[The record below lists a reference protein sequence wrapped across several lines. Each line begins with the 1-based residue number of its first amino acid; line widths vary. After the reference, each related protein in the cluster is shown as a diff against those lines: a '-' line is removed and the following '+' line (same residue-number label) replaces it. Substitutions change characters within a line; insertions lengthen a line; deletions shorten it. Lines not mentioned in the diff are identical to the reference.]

1 MEELN
6 QFGCVEG
13 TAVVSKAEYKPI
25 LSSERGEKQTNNKKK
40 TERGCC
46 NLTHIIPVL
55 SFLQCWMKKAV
66 G

>member
-6 QFGCVEG
+6 QLGCVEG

-40 TERGCC
+40 QKEDAAT
-46 NLTHIIPVL
+46 
-55 SFLQCWMKKAV
+55 
-66 G
+66 